1 MSKSSNGYGA
11 GEENGTKVKEPETV
25 TAAKMH
31 LTNILKWL
39 AAKALSSFT
48 MTGISMHDRAVCRAR
63 RLFQPSVSH

>member
-39 AAKALSSFT
+39 AAKALSSFI
-48 MTGISMHDRAVCRAR
+48 MTGISM
-63 RLFQPSVSH
+63 P